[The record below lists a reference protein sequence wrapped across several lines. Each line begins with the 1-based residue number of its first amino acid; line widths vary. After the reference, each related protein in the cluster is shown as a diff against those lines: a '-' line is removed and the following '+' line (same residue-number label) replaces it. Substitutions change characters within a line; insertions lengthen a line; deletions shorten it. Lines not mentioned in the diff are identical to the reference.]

1 MTHQREQNGELKNH
15 KLEKRNTRKYPNRP
29 VAAVGVLIQDK
40 DKVLL
45 IKRGTEPGK
54 DLWSIPGGMIE
65 LGETAREAGKRE
77 VEEET
82 GLKVK
87 LDHVIDVFDRIFL
100 DNNGVVESH
109 YVIMDFLGHPVGGV
123 VKPTKEAKAYKWVRI
138 KEADR
143 FPTSEDI
150 KRMIRNLNEV
160 KSLKVG
166 Y

>member
-1 MTHQREQNGELKNH
+1 LTHQRERNGELNNIKTEN
-15 KLEKRNTRKYPNRP
+15 RNTRKYPNRP
-29 VAAVGVLIQDK
+29 IAAVGVLIQDK

-45 IKRGTEPGK
+45 IKRGTEPGEGS
-54 DLWSIPGGMIE
+54 WSIPGGMIE

-77 VEEET
+77 VEEEI
-82 GLKVK
+82 GLKVE
-87 LDHVIDVFDRIFL
+87 LNQVIGVFDRIFL
-100 DNNGVVESH
+100 DNNGAVESH

-123 VKPTKEAKAYKWVRI
+123 VKPTQEAKSYKWVRI
-138 KEADR
+138 DEADS

-160 KSLKVG
+160 KILKRE

>member
-1 MTHQREQNGELKNH
+1 MTHQRERNGELNKVNTEH
-15 KLEKRNTRKYPNRP
+15 RNTRKYPNRP
-29 VAAVGVLIQDK
+29 IAAVGVLIQDK

-54 DLWSIPGGMIE
+54 GSWSIPGGMIE

-87 LDHVIDVFDRIFL
+87 LDHVIDVFDRIYL
-100 DNNGVVESH
+100 DNKGVVESH
-109 YVIMDFLGHPVGGV
+109 YVIMDFLGRPIGGV
-123 VKPTKEAKAYKWVRI
+123 IKPTKEAKSYKWVRMD
-138 KEADR
+138 EADS

-150 KRMIRNLNEV
+150 KRMIRDLNEV
-160 KSLKVG
+160 KSLKKEH
-166 Y
+166 

>member
-1 MTHQREQNGELKNH
+1 MTHQREQNGELNNLKTENVDA
-15 KLEKRNTRKYPNRP
+15 RKYPNRP
-29 VAAVGVLIQDK
+29 IAAVGVLIQDK

-45 IKRGTEPGK
+45 IKRGTEPGEG
-54 DLWSIPGGMIE
+54 LWSIPGGMIE

-82 GLKVK
+82 GLKIK

-109 YVIMDFLGHPVGGV
+109 YVIMDFLGHPMGGV
-123 VKPTKEAKAYKWVRI
+123 VKPTKEAKSYKWVRI
-138 KEADR
+138 NEADS

-150 KRMIRNLNEV
+150 KRMIRNLNEEKSV
-160 KSLKVG
+160 KER

>member
-1 MTHQREQNGELKNH
+1 LTHQREQNGELKNI
-15 KLEKRNTRKYPNRP
+15 KTEDRNTRKYPNRP
-29 VAAVGVLIQDK
+29 IAAVGVLIQDK

-77 VEEET
+77 VEEEI
-82 GLKVK
+82 GLRVK

-123 VKPTKEAKAYKWVRI
+123 VRPTKEAKSYKWIRI
-138 KEADR
+138 DEADS
-143 FPTSEDI
+143 FPTSDDI
-150 KRMIRNLNEV
+150 KRMIRNLYEV
-160 KSLKVG
+160 KRLKEE

>member
-1 MTHQREQNGELKNH
+1 LTHQRERNGELNNIKTEN
-15 KLEKRNTRKYPNRP
+15 RNTRKYPNRP
-29 VAAVGVLIQDK
+29 IAAVGVLIQDK

-54 DLWSIPGGMIE
+54 GSWSIPGGMIE

-77 VEEET
+77 VEEEI
-82 GLKVK
+82 GLKVE
-87 LDHVIDVFDRIFL
+87 LNQVIGVFDRIFL
-100 DNNGVVESH
+100 DNNGAVESH

-123 VKPTKEAKAYKWVRI
+123 VKPTQEAKSYKWVRI
-138 KEADR
+138 DEADS

-160 KSLKVG
+160 KILKRE

>member
-1 MTHQREQNGELKNH
+1 MTHQRERNGELNNIKTEN
-15 KLEKRNTRKYPNRP
+15 RNTRKYPNRP
-29 VAAVGVLIQDK
+29 IAAVGVLIQDK

-45 IKRGTEPGK
+45 IKRGTEPGEGS
-54 DLWSIPGGMIE
+54 WSIPGGMIE

-77 VEEET
+77 VEEEI

-87 LDHVIDVFDRIFL
+87 LDHVIGVFDRIFL

-123 VKPTKEAKAYKWVRI
+123 VKPTQEAKSYKWVRI
-138 KEADR
+138 DEADS

-160 KSLKVG
+160 KILKRE

>member
-1 MTHQREQNGELKNH
+1 LTHQRKRNG
-15 KLEKRNTRKYPNRP
+15 KLNNIKTENRNTRKYPNRP
-29 VAAVGVLIQDK
+29 IAAVGVLIQDK

-45 IKRGTEPGK
+45 IKRGTEPGEGS
-54 DLWSIPGGMIE
+54 WSIPGGMIE

-77 VEEET
+77 VEEEI

-87 LDHVIDVFDRIFL
+87 LDHVIGVFDRIFL

-123 VKPTKEAKAYKWVRI
+123 VRPTQEAKSYKWVRI
-138 KEADR
+138 DEADS

-160 KSLKVG
+160 KILKRE